1 MTDLFCRS
9 YILNPVP
16 LNLFDEISML
26 KEMGIKTFRFDFRDE
41 NYEEVK
47 KVINMYKNNESYDKS
62 NYTKGLFRRG
72 IG

>member
-1 MTDLFCRS
+1 
-9 YILNPVP
+9 
-16 LNLFDEISML
+16 ML

-72 IG
+72 IE